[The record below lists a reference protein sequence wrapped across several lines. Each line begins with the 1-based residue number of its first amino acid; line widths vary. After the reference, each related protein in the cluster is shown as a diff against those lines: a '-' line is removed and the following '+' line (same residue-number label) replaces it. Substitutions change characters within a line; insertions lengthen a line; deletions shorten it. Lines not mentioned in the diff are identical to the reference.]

1 MAKFGKTFGQKK
13 INTDSLDTTFKK
25 TKDVEEMM
33 DDFESKYPLFFIEM
47 NRAQDKFVRVK
58 NRFGKMPRRRFFETG
73 NKVGKCVSYHTLID
87 TPYGKISMGKLFEE
101 GKPFDVYAWDG
112 EKKVVAKATAP
123 FKKEGVHKC
132 YRVTMSD
139 GQWVDAA
146 DHHHI
151 LLSDGN
157 WQTVEYLC
165 TSFQD
170 RLVETETSLQ
180 YTPPLEFGNKVISI
194 SPIPSQD
201 VYDLEVGKHHNYFAG
216 GLVHHN
222 TYMGIAEDV
231 AFAMG
236 YRPWLKEDDPD
247 YFIKEIKVPNQG
259 LVAGETLVH
268 SIAEKIEPQFK
279 MLIPDFCEPVFKP
292 GSTGVCIRIKIP
304 FDTNGKACGS
314 EIFLRSYDQRA
325 ATYEGIDYSWMHW
338 DEPPSEDIL
347 KAAERGKT
355 VTNAPSWFTMTPLKE
370 PFIYNTFSVRAAL
383 VL

>member
-1 MAKFGKTFGQKK
+1 METF
-13 INTDSLDTTFKK
+13 S
-25 TKDVEEMM
+25 
-33 DDFESKYPLFFIEM
+33 
-47 NRAQDKFVRVK
+47 
-58 NRFGKMPRRRFFETG
+58 
-73 NKVGKCVSYHTLID
+73 
-87 TPYGKISMGKLFEE
+87 
-101 GKPFDVYAWDG
+101 
-112 EKKVVAKATAP
+112 
-123 FKKEGVHKC
+123 
-132 YRVTMSD
+132 
-139 GQWVDAA
+139 
-146 DHHHI
+146 
-151 LLSDGN
+151 
-157 WQTVEYLC
+157 
-165 TSFQD
+165 
-170 RLVETETSLQ
+170 Q
-180 YTPPLEFGNKVISI
+180 YVPPLVFGNRVVSI
-194 SPIPSQD
+194 NLIPCQE
-201 VYDLEVGKHHNYFAG
+201 VYDFEVGKYHNYFAG

-222 TYMGIAEDV
+222 TMMGICEDI

-325 ATYEGIDYSWMHW
+325 ATYEGIDYCSMHC